1 MWLKRG
7 VEVSL
12 EGKAY
17 ERHFMTF
24 LCLSFNV
31 LHSFDRQAQD
41 GGRGRLPWLSIC
53 TSRLTPTWN
62 SMRCCFGCK
71 KS

>member
-1 MWLKRG
+1 
-7 VEVSL
+7 
-12 EGKAY
+12 
-17 ERHFMTF
+17 MTF